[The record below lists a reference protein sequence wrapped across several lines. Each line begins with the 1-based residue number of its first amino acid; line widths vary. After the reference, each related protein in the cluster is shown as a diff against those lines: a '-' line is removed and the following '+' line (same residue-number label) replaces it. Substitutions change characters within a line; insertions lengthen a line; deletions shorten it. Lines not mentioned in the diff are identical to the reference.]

1 MHLPLQLSWSTLR
14 YTDPD
19 IALAQSDEDK
29 ILGLDPPVIEEHGRF
44 MALQIQ
50 LQLGT
55 AAYATMAI
63 REITKMDTS
72 SQMQAVLTQ
81 LSEDQKFKGGSGN
94 AATVELEGEGEDAE
108 MPVAEDD
115 GEAVADMAEVE
126 V

>member
-1 MHLPLQLSWSTLR
+1 MHLPTQLEWTTLR

-29 ILGLDPPVIEEHGRF
+29 ILGFDPPVIDETGRF
-44 MALQIQ
+44 MALQIR

-72 SQMQAVLTQ
+72 SQQQALLTQ
-81 LSEDQKFKGGSGN
+81 TSEDQKFKGAPGALDVEGE
-94 AATVELEGEGEDAE
+94 AEDAELPVELEEGGDLSIE
-108 MPVAEDD
+108 
-115 GEAVADMAEVE
+115 EAVLNS
-126 V
+126 